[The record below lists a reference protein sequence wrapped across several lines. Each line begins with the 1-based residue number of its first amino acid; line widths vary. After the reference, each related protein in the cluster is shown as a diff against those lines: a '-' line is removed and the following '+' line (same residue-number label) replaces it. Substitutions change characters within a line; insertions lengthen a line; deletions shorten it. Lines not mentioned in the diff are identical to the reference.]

1 MAQLE
6 YKQED
11 GRLKSGHIN
20 RCVDLLTLNYTIVTL
35 NINGLKA
42 SIKIY
47 KFSDWKKGR

>member
-11 GRLKSGHIN
+11 GRLKSDHIN
-20 RCVDLLTLNYTIVTL
+20 RCVDLLTLNYKIITL
-35 NINGLKA
+35 NINGLKT